1 LYHHVV
7 EAMIK
12 CQLKEEALDLIRSY
26 WGGMVA
32 AGADTFWEIY
42 DPSDPGLSPYGS
54 VLVNSYCHAW
64 SCTPAY
70 LLRTGGLV

>member
-1 LYHHVV
+1 MMHC
-7 EAMIK
+7 AMRR
-12 CQLKEEALDLIRSY
+12 EALSLIESY

-32 AGADTFWEIY
+32 AGADTFWEVY
-42 DPSDPGLSPYGS
+42 DPANPRLSPYGN

-70 LLRTGGLV
+70 LLRSWLV